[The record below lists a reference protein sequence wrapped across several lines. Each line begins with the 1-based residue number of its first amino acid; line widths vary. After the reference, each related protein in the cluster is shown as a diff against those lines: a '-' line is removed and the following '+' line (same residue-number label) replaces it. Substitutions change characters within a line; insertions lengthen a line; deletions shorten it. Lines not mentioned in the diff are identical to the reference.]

1 MNKQIISILKR
12 ALSKEKSIE
21 FAYLFGSFIKDKKY
35 SDIDIGIF
43 VSFPKE
49 EDVFRITSD
58 LKHRISRQLNKK
70 NIFIDADHIDIV
82 VMNYINFKFLNNI
95 FKQGY
100 LILDRNPELRTSEI
114 EKNSNKVRECLGILK
129 EAEML

>member
-1 MNKQIISILKR
+1 MNKQITSILKS
-12 ALSKEKSIE
+12 ALSKEKYIE
-21 FAYLFGSFIKDKKY
+21 FAYIFGSFIKDKKY

-49 EDVFRITSD
+49 EDVFEITSD
-58 LKHRISRQLNKK
+58 LKHKISRKLNKK
-70 NIFIDADHIDIV
+70 NILLDADNIDIV
-82 VMNYINFKFLNNI
+82 VMNHINFKFLNNI
-95 FKQGY
+95 FKQGL

-129 EAEML
+129 EAEIL

>member
-1 MNKQIISILKR
+1 MNKQIIPIIKR
-12 ALSKEKSIE
+12 ILSKEKSIE

-43 VSFPKE
+43 VSFLKE
-49 EDVFRITSD
+49 EDVFKFTSD

-70 NIFIDADHIDIV
+70 DIFIDADHIDIV
-82 VMNYINFKFLNNI
+82 VMNHINFKFLNNI
-95 FKQGY
+95 FKQGL
-100 LILDRNPELRTSEI
+100 LILDRSPELRTSEM

-129 EAEML
+129 EAEIL

>member
-1 MNKQIISILKR
+1 MNKQIISILKS
-12 ALSKEKSIE
+12 ALSKEKYIE
-21 FAYLFGSFIKDKKY
+21 FAYIFGSFIKDKKY

-49 EDVFRITSD
+49 EDVFEITSD
-58 LKHRISRQLNKK
+58 LKHKISRKLNKK
-70 NIFIDADHIDIV
+70 NILLDADNIDIV
-82 VMNYINFKFLNNI
+82 VMNHINFKFLNNI
-95 FKQGY
+95 FKQGL

-129 EAEML
+129 EAEIL